1 LTAEKFPVYYIT
13 ISLIPWLILSIASKY
28 SRGKFLIIFCR
39 ICPAVCRQVHQHFT
53 RPIFVK
59 KIWCQKV
66 TKPKQNFVFFGAK
79 ILYEKCPCTTL
90 MKLTPSGIILHIPY
104 QRCPTLWQESPHLRK
119 LIFLPNDSF
128 SKYPFV

>member
-28 SRGKFLIIFCR
+28 SRGKFFIIFCR

-59 KIWCQKV
+59 K
-66 TKPKQNFVFFGAK
+66 FGAK
-79 ILYEKCPCTTL
+79 KSQNQNKTLYFLAQKFCT
-90 MKLTPSGIILHIPY
+90 KNARV
-104 QRCPTLWQESPHLRK
+104 QR
-119 LIFLPNDSF
+119 
-128 SKYPFV
+128 